1 MPFTKALEYLGPDFF
16 RARMQQ
22 VKDKNQTRG
31 FLYWLIRGRDNDS
44 MPSRTKSGSMQA
56 FKTMYEEYPLI
67 DGFTL
72 DDTGSIPWGQNIPC
86 PVGYFTLICVMPDTG
101 YGQIRYTYA
110 KFTCEITFEEDMRMG
125 MWVFQKDWLPREAL

>member
-1 MPFTKALEYLGPDFF
+1 
-16 RARMQQ
+16 
-22 VKDKNQTRG
+22 
-31 FLYWLIRGRDNDS
+31 
-44 MPSRTKSGSMQA
+44 MQA
-56 FKTMYEEYPLI
+56 FKTMYEEHPLI

-86 PVGYFTLICVMPDTG
+86 PVGYFTLVCVMPDTG

-110 KFTCEITFEEDMRMG
+110 KFTCEITFQEDMRMG